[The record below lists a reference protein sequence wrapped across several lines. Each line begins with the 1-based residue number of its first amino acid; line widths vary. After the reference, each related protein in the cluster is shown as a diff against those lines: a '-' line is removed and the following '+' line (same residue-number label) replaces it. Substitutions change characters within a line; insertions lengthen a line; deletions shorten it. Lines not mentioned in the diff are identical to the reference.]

1 MPDLRT
7 YRPRGPRI
15 VAYVVALIMVAL
27 TALISTALPDY
38 VYFSFSEKATIG
50 ALLLFVV
57 VLMHGVGR
65 SFVRVAPD
73 ALTVRNGYRTH
84 VFAWAEVA
92 GVLYPNGAPWPTL
105 VISDDERVMLFAI
118 QRSDGAAEEA
128 VAELRGRLR

>member
-1 MPDLRT
+1 MPDLTT

-15 VAYVVALIMVAL
+15 VAYGVAVIMVGL
-27 TALISTALPDY
+27 TVVISVALPDT

-57 VLMHGVGR
+57 GGMHGVGR
-65 SFVRVAPD
+65 SFVRVARD
-73 ALTVRNGYRTH
+73 GIVVRNAYRTH
-84 VFAWAEVA
+84 RFEWAEVA

-105 VISDDERVMLFAI
+105 VTRDDERVMLFAI

-128 VAELRGRLR
+128 VADLRGRIR